1 MMEVA
6 WKVVKWMIRRGV
18 SHCVLEGSH
27 AAHERGVS
35 HCVLKG
41 SHATHERGVSCFAF
55 EGSWAAPK
63 GESRTSCSR
72 GVLLRVKKKSSLLA
86 TLFSLHLLELL
97 LFDNAQFFTHF
108 REGGD
113 TFVEVLGLVSCG
125 NLNTDTGLVFRHYR
139 IVETGNEDT
148 LFLHLG
154 SHHL

>member
-18 SHCVLEGSH
+18 SHCVLE
-27 AAHERGVS
+27 
-35 HCVLKG
+35 G

-72 GVLLRVKKKSSLLA
+72 GVLLRVKKESSLLA

-113 TFVEVLGLVSCG
+113 ALVEVLSFMGSR
-125 NLNTDTGLVFRHYR
+125 NLYTDTGLILRHYG
-139 IVETGNEDT
+139 IVETGNKDT